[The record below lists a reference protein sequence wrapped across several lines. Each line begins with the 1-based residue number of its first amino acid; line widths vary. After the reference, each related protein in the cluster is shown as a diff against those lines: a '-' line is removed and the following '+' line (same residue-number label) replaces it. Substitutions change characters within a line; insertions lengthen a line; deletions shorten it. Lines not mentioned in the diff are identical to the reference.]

1 MGLEDRAQRL
11 EEVALSPNQPS
22 AAKTAAAQEAAVIRR
37 RLAEGDFKVG
47 DRILLLVEGEP
58 SLSDTFTVGLGS
70 SLILPAVGEV
80 SLVGVLRSEL
90 QNYLARRLGQNLRD
104 PVVRARAYVRLSIDG
119 AVARPGFYGV
129 PADAL
134 LSDALMAAGGPTPE
148 AQLGKLR
155 IERAGRPIWE
165 GRALQQAIAAGK
177 TIDDAGL
184 IAGDQYVL
192 PRRGR
197 TTPRHPLRFGGGSGA
212 HAHQTATI
220 MERFEPVCIA
230 EAPDLVRVYGD
241 VNSTVAAALVAAKL
255 GTRVGHV
262 EAGLRSRDRTMPEG
276 LNRIVTDQL
285 ADILFAPSR
294 DAIENLCQEGIPV
307 ERVHF
312 VGNVMTDSLR
322 AP

>member
-1 MGLEDRAQRL
+1 MRSAPAIALAALLLAARSLGGQAPALGLGATRMGLDERAHRL
-11 EEVALSPNQPS
+11 EEVARSPNQPA

-90 QNYLARRLGQNLRD
+90 QVYLARRLGQNLRD

-197 TTPRHPLRFGGGSGA
+197 TTPGDVLRFGGFLL
-212 HAHQTATI
+212 T
-220 MERFEPVCIA
+220 
-230 EAPDLVRVYGD
+230 
-241 VNSTVAAALVAAKL
+241 
-255 GTRVGHV
+255 
-262 EAGLRSRDRTMPEG
+262 
-276 LNRIVTDQL
+276 
-285 ADILFAPSR
+285 
-294 DAIENLCQEGIPV
+294 IPV
-307 ERVHF
+307 TIYTLTRIF
-312 VGNVMTDSLR
+312 
-322 AP
+322 

>member
-1 MGLEDRAQRL
+1 MRSAIALAALLLAARSLGGQVPALGTRMGLDERAQRL
-11 EEVALSPNQPS
+11 EELALSPNQPA
-22 AAKTAAAQEAAVIRR
+22 AAKTGAAQEAAVIRR

-90 QNYLARRLGQNLRD
+90 QDYLARRLGQNLRD

-197 TTPRHPLRFGGGSGA
+197 TTPGDVLRFGGFLL
-212 HAHQTATI
+212 T
-220 MERFEPVCIA
+220 
-230 EAPDLVRVYGD
+230 
-241 VNSTVAAALVAAKL
+241 
-255 GTRVGHV
+255 
-262 EAGLRSRDRTMPEG
+262 
-276 LNRIVTDQL
+276 
-285 ADILFAPSR
+285 
-294 DAIENLCQEGIPV
+294 IPV
-307 ERVHF
+307 TIYTLTRIF
-312 VGNVMTDSLR
+312 
-322 AP
+322 